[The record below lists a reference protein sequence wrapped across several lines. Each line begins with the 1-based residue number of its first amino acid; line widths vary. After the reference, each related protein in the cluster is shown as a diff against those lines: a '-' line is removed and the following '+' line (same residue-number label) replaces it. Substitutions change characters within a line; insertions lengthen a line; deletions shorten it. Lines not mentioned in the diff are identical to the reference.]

1 MGDIEQAGA
10 AHNLLAVMHDY
21 LGDSVSAWHHRLA
34 AFESLSASRSFR
46 FKYQVL
52 ATAVPSL
59 RTENAETALSV
70 QDAALAVA
78 REWRRDGAV
87 AETLAQR
94 ASLLAALNRPAEAEA
109 ALREAGEMLSR
120 VSDPAFRNRLRVALL
135 ATESDLQRHAN
146 PGRATAAAT
155 EAIELVQQRRDRLR
169 VAQLQLR
176 LARANLVQGNL
187 AEARAAL
194 DRGLAAFNEERAA
207 STELRPVSALDESW
221 QLFDTSLQLSLKER
235 NFDRAFALAE
245 AARSRS
251 ASEFKKFGAMTLRDV
266 QASLQPD
273 EAIVAL
279 NQFDDELA
287 VWVIRSQ
294 SIDISMRG
302 VSRRTSQ
309 QLVARQQV
317 EMWQGAQTTAGR
329 DLYNEIIRPVTR
341 QLSGTSRLIVVP
353 DTTFQTASFAAL
365 YNPATRRFL
374 VEDVSVRMAPSAAAF
389 AATAI
394 DTATASNGE
403 PLIFNGSSATE
414 ADGVASAYQTTRLL
428 SGAEATRERFFSD
441 AANRRIVH
449 VAART
454 SSNPSYPL
462 LSRMVVAEEPG
473 VRHSGTILGSDI
485 ARRMLPHT
493 GLVVID
499 ETNAASPHRG
509 EGTSSLA
516 RAFLTAGVP
525 AVVGALPGADEN
537 ATRELLIS
545 FHREIAKGVSA
556 EQALTTVQ
564 RNAIQQNGRRLG
576 AWTALVLYGSDR

>member
-1 MGDIEQAGA
+1 
-10 AHNLLAVMHDY
+10 
-21 LGDSVSAWHHRLA
+21 
-34 AFESLSASRSFR
+34 
-46 FKYQVL
+46 
-52 ATAVPSL
+52 
-59 RTENAETALSV
+59 
-70 QDAALAVA
+70 
-78 REWRRDGAV
+78 
-87 AETLAQR
+87 
-94 ASLLAALNRPAEAEA
+94 
-109 ALREAGEMLSR
+109 
-120 VSDPAFRNRLRVALL
+120 
-135 ATESDLQRHAN
+135 
-146 PGRATAAAT
+146 
-155 EAIELVQQRRDRLR
+155 
-169 VAQLQLR
+169 
-176 LARANLVQGNL
+176 
-187 AEARAAL
+187 
-194 DRGLAAFNEERAA
+194 
-207 STELRPVSALDESW
+207 
-221 QLFDTSLQLSLKER
+221 
-235 NFDRAFALAE
+235 
-245 AARSRS
+245 
-251 ASEFKKFGAMTLRDV
+251 
-266 QASLQPD
+266 
-273 EAIVAL
+273 
-279 NQFDDELA
+279 
-287 VWVIRSQ
+287 
-294 SIDISMRG
+294 
-302 VSRRTSQ
+302 
-309 QLVARQQV
+309 
-317 EMWQGAQTTAGR
+317 
-329 DLYNEIIRPVTR
+329 
-341 QLSGTSRLIVVP
+341 VP

-485 ARRMLPHT
+485 AQRMLPHT